1 MVPAPRPS
9 PSTPPRTP
17 PSPSNPPSP
26 VTPADVPLLRLSG
39 SPAPAAAMS
48 RSTADSPTTS
58 GLAPSGFATRQRTGS
73 NPMSHLRGPRSAT
86 STATTRRTYA
96 PSSVGTART
105 GATGTTDDAASE
117 ADGLLGGGAGSG
129 SRRGGGR
136 AGAGSRVPGL
146 GGRGESDG
154 EFDEGWTT
162 GLDAEEEEIG
172 LLHDGIKD
180 TPRAGHDPTAAK
192 KKRKRFSL
200 ERLFSLSTP
209 PSTRPRT
216 IPLNEPAQ
224 KRKKSPFPPNIV
236 KNQKYN
242 VATFLPL
249 VLYEQFKFFYNLY
262 FLLVALSQFVPA
274 LRIGFL
280 ATYIVPLAFVLL
292 VTIGKEAFDDYTRYL
307 RDRSANSALYS
318 RLVDSSSSSTPHS
331 HHASSSSTSSAPLK
345 PTPSSN
351 LRVGDLVHLEKNDRV
366 PADMVLLRTSDPSG
380 TCFVRTDQLD
390 GETDWKLRVAV
401 ERTQRL
407 AGDAELLECVGEV
420 YADAPTKDIH
430 TFVGTLTLRST
441 PPPRAPPA
449 HDGEGEGAGGPSLER
464 GAPHDDDAADDG
476 DLVASHPVEPLTAE
490 HMLWA
495 NTVLAAGAAVGM
507 VVYTGRETR
516 AVMNTSQPGTKVGLL
531 DHEINRLAKIL
542 CAVTFALS
550 VILVALNGFR
560 GHWWV
565 YVFRFLILFSSIIPI
580 SLRVNLDMGKT
591 VYAHQIMHDPE
602 IPDTIVR
609 TSTLPEELGRIEY
622 LLSDKT
628 GTLTQNEMELKKL
641 HLGTMSFGVDSMDEV
656 AHQLATALGE
666 DKPISTSTLTTGVA
680 LAATRGRRDMSS
692 RVKDVVLALG
702 LCHNVTPVVDDADG
716 SITYQ
721 ASSPDEVAIVRF
733 TESVGL
739 TLSAR
744 DRTSMSLRSSAGQ
757 TLSFDVLEV
766 FPFTSESK
774 RMGIIVRDRHS
785 GEITFYQKGADV
797 VMARIVAYNDW
808 LEEECGNMAREGLR
822 TLVMARKRLSDE
834 TYRAFDGAYRDARVS
849 LGDRTAASA
858 RVVAEYLE
866 RDLELLGVTGVEDKL
881 QEDVKMTIEL
891 LRNAGIKIW
900 MLTGDKIETATCIA
914 ISTKLVS
921 RGQYIHQIAKLKS
934 PAQARDELEFLQ
946 TKLDCCLVIDGE
958 SLQLCI
964 EHFRQDFIELST
976 QLSAVVAC
984 RCSPTQKAD
993 VARLIREHTKKRVC
1007 CIGDG
1012 GNDVS
1017 MIQAADVGVGIVG
1030 KEGRQASLAADFSVN
1045 QFSYLTKLLVWHG
1058 RNSYKRSAK
1067 LAQFVIHR
1075 GLIISVI
1082 QAVFSAV
1089 FYFSPIAIYQGWLM
1103 VGYATAYT
1111 MLPVFSLV
1119 LDRDVNEDVALLYPE
1134 LYKELTK
1141 GRSLSY
1147 KTFFTWLMISLYQGG
1162 AIMLASLILFE
1173 SEFLN
1178 IVSISFSALV
1188 LNELVMVAVEIT
1200 TWHTLMVVSEVVTL
1214 ALYVVSILFL
1224 PEYFDLSFVLT
1235 TGFVWRVAL
1244 IVAISA
1250 APLGVL
1256 KYLKAKFA
1264 PTQYAKL
1271 RDF

>member
-1 MVPAPRPS
+1 MVSRPHLDIDQDSTAPRQYSAPAS
-9 PSTPPRTP
+9 PSVSS
-17 PSPSNPPSP
+17 SPGAFEVGTGN
-26 VTPADVPLLRLSG
+26 DVPLLRLDGHTAGATHRRPYMTS
-39 SPAPAAAMS
+39 SAASSSTAPTTRERKQS
-48 RSTADSPTTS
+48 NPLSQFRSTGSLRS
-58 GLAPSGFATRQRTGS
+58 SSLATGPSIPG
-73 NPMSHLRGPRSAT
+73 
-86 STATTRRTYA
+86 RRTNRNGQPNTSVAGSRRAKDRYSDA
-96 PSSVGTART
+96 PEDDDHSERLSSNGKGFMATNMTESDGDFDQGWVG
-105 GATGTTDDAASE
+105 
-117 ADGLLGGGAGSG
+117 GLPGEEENIALLSGESKAGSG
-129 SRRGGGR
+129 SRRKSSVSKFTF
-136 AGAGSRVPGL
+136 SRKP
-146 GGRGESDG
+146 S
-154 EFDEGWTT
+154 
-162 GLDAEEEEIG
+162 
-172 LLHDGIKD
+172 
-180 TPRAGHDPTAAK
+180 
-192 KKRKRFSL
+192 
-200 ERLFSLSTP
+200 ST
-209 PSTRPRT
+209 SRT
-216 IPLNEPAQ
+216 IPLNRPMPSKFPANVV
-224 KRKKSPFPPNIV
+224 R
-236 KNQKYN
+236 NQKYN
-242 VATFLPL
+242 VLTFLPL

-262 FLLVALSQFVPA
+262 FLLVALSQFLPA

-280 ATYIVPLAFVLL
+280 ATYIVPLAFVLA
-292 VTIGKEAFDDYTRYL
+292 VTIGKEAYDDYVRYL
-307 RDRSANSALYS
+307 RDKSANSTRYFVLDAS
-318 RLVDSSSSSTPHS
+318 ATSTRHSHS
-331 HHASSSSTSSAPLK
+331 HHFDQQGNENSTAAQTPVRSV
-345 PTPSSN
+345 PSSKIK
-351 LRVGDLVHLEKNDRV
+351 VGDLVLLEKNQRV
-366 PADMVLLRTSDPSG
+366 PADMVLLRTSDSSG
-380 TCFVRTDQLD
+380 SCFIRTDQLD
-390 GETDWKLRVAV
+390 GETDWKLRLAV
-401 ERTQRL
+401 ERTQSL
-407 AGDAELLECVGEV
+407 KTDSQLLEISGDV
-420 YADAPTKDIH
+420 YADPPTKDIH
-430 TFVGTLTLRST
+430 TFVGTLTVT
-441 PPPRAPPA
+441 Q
-449 HDGEGEGAGGPSLER
+449 
-464 GAPHDDDAADDG
+464 GAPSVAPTPDPNDIDA
-476 DLVASHPVEPLTAE
+476 DLSSSATSGQQRVEPLTAE
-490 HMLWA
+490 NMLWA
-495 NTVLAAGAAVGM
+495 NTVLAAGSAVGM

-542 CAVTFALS
+542 CSCTFALS
-550 VILVALNGFR
+550 VLLVALNGFR
-560 GHWWV
+560 GQWPI

-591 VYAHQIMHDPE
+591 VYAHQIMHDSE
-602 IPDTIVR
+602 IPETIVR

-641 HLGTMSFGVDSMDEV
+641 HLGTMSYAVDSMDEV
-656 AHQLATALGE
+656 AHQFATALGTAE
-666 DKPISTSTLTTGVA
+666 LESRAVNTLATGVA
-680 LAATRGRRDMSS
+680 LASRGRRDMSS

-702 LCHNVTPVVDDADG
+702 LCHNVTPAIDDDG

-721 ASSPDEVAIVRF
+721 ASSPDEVAIVRW

-744 DRTSMSLRSSAGQ
+744 DRTSMSLKTTAGQ
-757 TLSFDVLEV
+757 ILSFDILEV

-774 RMGIIVRDRHS
+774 RMGIVVRDQQT

-797 VMARIVAYNDW
+797 VMAKIVVYNDW

-834 TYRAFDGAYRDARVS
+834 AWTAFEEAYREARVS
-849 LGDRTAASA
+849 LGDRNVASA
-858 RVVAEYLE
+858 KVIGHHLE

-881 QEDVKMTIEL
+881 QDDVKMTIEL

-921 RGQYIHQIAKLKS
+921 RGQYIHQIAKL
-934 PAQARDELEFLQ
+934 QNLVDARDELEFLQ

-958 SLQLCI
+958 SLQLLI
-964 EHFRQDFIELST
+964 EHFRDEFIRLAT
-976 QLSAVVAC
+976 QLPTVVAC

-993 VARLIREHTKKRVC
+993 VARLIRAFTKKRVC

-1075 GLIISVI
+1075 GLLISII
-1082 QAVFSAV
+1082 QAVFSSV

-1119 LDRDVNEDVALLYPE
+1119 LDKDVNEDVALLYPE

-1147 KTFFTWLMISLYQGG
+1147 KTFFSWLMISLYQGG
-1162 AIMLASLILFE
+1162 TIMIASLVLFE
-1173 SEFLN
+1173 NEFLN
-1178 IVSISFSALV
+1178 IVSISFSALI
-1188 LNELVMVAVEIT
+1188 LNELFMVAVEVT
-1200 TWHTLMVVSEVVTL
+1200 TWHTFMMLAEVISLTL
-1214 ALYVVSILFL
+1214 YAVSILFL
-1224 PEYFDLSFVLT
+1224 PEYFDLSFVLSIP
-1235 TGFVWRVAL
+1235 FVWKVAL
-1244 IVAISA
+1244 IVAVSA
-1250 APLGVL
+1250 APLWIIKLL
-1256 KYLKAKFA
+1256 KSRFA